1 MHRLPPPRASRFV
14 IAFLLSLAACTK
26 SPTSPTL
33 PEDTGDGA
41 GSVALP
47 PAPQAATSGFWIEVT
62 PSTVSLAPGAKQQF
76 SAIGRDQSGAK
87 YGVQVTWKTTGGT
100 ISTTGLYTAPATAGT
115 YRAIATRVG
124 DVLADTSVITVGSS
138 SGGTSGST
146 LQIEVTPATVTL
158 APLATQQFTGR
169 GTDKSG
175 VYYSV
180 RIVWRATGG
189 TVSTSGLYTA
199 PSTAGSYK
207 VIGTR
212 EGDVIADTAVVTVSG
227 STGTASLANECARA
241 RPEWIWCDDFDADR
255 LARYF
260 EYGQAGGRFTRAPGV
275 GNAGSY
281 GMKAVYTTAAQ
292 TSSGSLHLAFGKTP
306 QAYFRPVDAGTAN
319 YREVYW
325 RIFVRYPANWQGGG
339 GEKLSRATS
348 FVSGS
353 SWAQS
358 MIAHV
363 WSGGSAPG
371 SDYLFIDPA
380 SGTDAAGNVK
390 TTTYNDF
397 ANLRWLGRAQGLTPL
412 FSAAM
417 RTSWH
422 CVEAHA
428 RLNSAGLSNGL
439 FELWVDGK
447 LDATRSGLNW
457 VGSYSTYGI
466 NAVFIENYWN
476 GGSPVV
482 QERYLD
488 NFVVSRAR
496 IGCGA

>member
-1 MHRLPPPRASRFV
+1 MHRLPPAPAPRLA
-14 IAFLLSLAACTK
+14 IACLVALTAACAK
-26 SPTSPTL
+26 SPASPAL
-33 PEDTGDGA
+33 PDDPTDGTA
-41 GSVALP
+41 TEVLP
-47 PAPQAATSGFWIEVT
+47 PAPQHATTGFRIEVT
-62 PSTVSLAPGAKQQF
+62 PATVSLAVGASQQF
-76 SAIGRDQSGAK
+76 TAVGRDEVGTK
-87 YGVQVTWKTTGGT
+87 YSVQVAWKVTGGT
-100 ISTTGLYTAPATAGT
+100 VSTTGLYKAPSTAGT
-115 YRAIATRVG
+115 YRVIATRVG
-124 DVLADTSVITVGSS
+124 DVLADTSVVTVGG
-138 SGGTSGST
+138 GGTTGSPVK
-146 LQIEVTPATVTL
+146 IELTPSTVTL
-158 APLATQQFTGR
+158 APAATQQFTAKGK
-169 GTDKSG
+169 DQSG
-175 VYYSV
+175 VLVSV
-180 RIVWRATGG
+180 RIVWRAIGG
-189 TVSTSGLYTA
+189 SVTSAGLYTA
-199 PSTAGSYK
+199 PSSAGSYK
-207 VIGTR
+207 VIATR
-212 EGDVIADTAVVTVSG
+212 EGDVMADTAVVTVSG
-227 STGTASLANECARA
+227 SGTGTVSLANECSRA
-241 RPEWIWCDDFDADR
+241 RPEWIWCDDFDTDR

-260 EYGQAGGRFTRAPGV
+260 EYSSASGRFTRSSGV

-281 GMKAVYTTAAQ
+281 GMKAVYSTTVASA
-292 TSSGSLHLAFGKTP
+292 GALHLAFGRTP
-306 QAYFRPVDAGTAN
+306 QVYFRTVDAGTAN

-325 RIFVRYPANWQGGG
+325 RIFVRYPSNWQGGG
-339 GEKLSRATS
+339 GMKLSRATS
-348 FVSGS
+348 FVSSS

-363 WSGGSAPG
+363 WSGGSAPS

-397 ANLRWLGRAQGLTPL
+397 AHLRWLGRAQGLTPL

-417 RTSWH
+417 HTAWH